1 MIFNTIVAGSGGAA
15 EEYTFTF
22 RSATYTFQKGMTWEE
37 WITSP
42 YNTEHSAPLI
52 IYGNGVYTNNRQY
65 RMGYPSTTSNSYTY
79 YVKNIDIVCN
89 LGYFYRNMGGGA
101 T

>member
-1 MIFNTIVAGSGGAA
+1 MKTCKINPIPLCIDGKTI
-15 EEYTFTF
+15 
-22 RSATYTFQKGMTWEE
+22 AT
-37 WITSP
+37 
-42 YNTEHSAPLI
+42 L
-52 IYGNGVYTNNRQY
+52 
-65 RMGYPSTTSNSYTY
+65 NSYTY